1 MRPLLG
7 GVLNAYGQAPQSS
20 LCISP
25 YSGPEG
31 LKRASGAGPKLAP
44 ILAQKGSR
52 RGPKWAP
59 FWASLDGVQPDS
71 LKQPSRGGPS
81 EGAQN
86 RGPRAL
92 FGPYF
97 GPLFEGYLGLI
108 HGEPHLGSPEALQN
122 RPQNRAYFE
131 ASQGPRGPG
140 RALRPSGRPWEAQM
154 RLIGA
159 SEGLLRALGGL
170 WRALGGP
177 SRAPKIGLF

>member
-1 MRPLLG
+1 MGPCLR

-86 RGPRAL
+86 RGPRAPN
-92 FGPYF
+92 GPYF

-108 HGEPHLGSPEALQN
+108 HGEPHLGPQKALQN
-122 RPQNRAYFE
+122 RPQNRAYFR
-131 ASQGPRGPG
+131 ALGGPWEGPG
-140 RALRPSGRPWEAQM
+140 RALQEAKYKAMAVWEPK
-154 RLIGA
+154 LPFP
-159 SEGLLRALGGL
+159 
-170 WRALGGP
+170 GGP
-177 SRAPKIGLF
+177 SRGPSGGPSWEG